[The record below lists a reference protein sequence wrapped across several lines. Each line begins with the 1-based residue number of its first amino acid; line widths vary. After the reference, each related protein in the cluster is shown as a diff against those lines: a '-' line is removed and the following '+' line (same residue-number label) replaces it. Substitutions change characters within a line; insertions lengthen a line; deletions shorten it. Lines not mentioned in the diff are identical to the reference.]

1 MFIMCFMWL
10 VLVPGVVLM
19 GQCFRRTPMMGRELL
34 MPVERAAYLRQ
45 MGLAAALSHVKVWAA
60 VGAVLTLWWVIAAGH
75 PFHFAAFTFAL
86 LVSAA
91 WQFFVFGVAVWSA
104 RRRSLAPIVM
114 TLMFGGQVPLTV
126 FFESPM
132 GDGLSVALAATVLLG
147 ILGLLLTWAA
157 YRRWLVADF
166 D

>member
-1 MFIMCFMWL
+1 
-10 VLVPGVVLM
+10 
-19 GQCFRRTPMMGRELL
+19 MMGRELL

-45 MGLAAALSHVKVWAA
+45 IGLAAALSHVKLWAA

-75 PFHFAAFTFAL
+75 PFRLAAFTFAL

-91 WQFFVFGVAVWSA
+91 WQFFVFGIAVWSA
-104 RRRSLAPIVM
+104 RRRSLAPIAM
-114 TLMFGGQVPLTV
+114 AFILGGQVPLTL

-132 GDGLSVALAATVLLG
+132 GEALYVAIAASAFLG

-157 YRRWLVADF
+157 YHRWLVADF
-166 D
+166 DW